1 MNNQQIYQLIPKIMQ
16 EVGAVGKG
24 GYNAFDKYKFR
35 SIDDIYNALQPV
47 LAKNGVF
54 IVPRIISSIEN
65 TIQSQAG
72 KDQIRIK
79 IKVEYKI
86 CAPDGSFVES
96 IFEGEGIDR
105 SDKATNKAAQASF
118 KYMVSQLFCL
128 AFEGMEDA
136 DKESPEV
143 GRPINNKTEP
153 KKLSSQVAQ
162 TKVEALA
169 HSAPEAVNSPVKVD
183 SPAMSNNEV
192 NKLKPIEKEKS
203 HILNHAPNNEN
214 SWDKYTTRFTWG
226 SFKMGM
232 SFYNLGKKDT
242 ESLMK
247 AIKSWKLKKLEE
259 NPEYK
264 TPQQFE
270 EFLTL
275 ASQYLVSLK

>member
-1 MNNQQIYQLIPKIMQ
+1 MSNQQIYQLIPKIMQ

-54 IVPRIISSIEN
+54 IIPRIISSIEN

-79 IKVEYKI
+79 LKVEYKI
-86 CAPDGSFVES
+86 CAPDGSFIES

-136 DKESPEV
+136 DKESPEI
-143 GRPINNKTEP
+143 GKIINNKTEP

-162 TKVEALA
+162 TKVEVLA
-169 HSAPEAVNSPVKVD
+169 HSASEAVNSPVKVD
-183 SPAMSNNEV
+183 SP
-192 NKLKPIEKEKS
+192 KPI
-203 HILNHAPNNEN
+203 LNNAPTNNK
-214 SWDKYTTRFTWG
+214 SWDTYTTRFSWG

-232 SFYNLGKKDT
+232 SFYNLGKNDT
-242 ESLMK
+242 ENLMK
-247 AIKSWKLKKLEE
+247 AIMAWKLKKLEE
-259 NPEYK
+259 NPQYK
-264 TPQQFE
+264 IPQQFE

-275 ASQYLVSLK
+275 ASQYLISLK

>member
-86 CAPDGSFVES
+86 FAPDGSFVES

-136 DKESPEV
+136 DKDSPEV
-143 GRPINNKTEP
+143 GRPINNKIDP
-153 KKLSSQVAQ
+153 KKLPPQVVQ
-162 TKVEALA
+162 TKVEVLA
-169 HSAPEAVNSPVKVD
+169 QSASETVNSPVEVV
-183 SPAMSNNEV
+183 SP
-192 NKLKPIEKEKS
+192 KP
-203 HILNHAPNNEN
+203 ILNHAPQNNKLLE
-214 SWDKYTTRFTWG
+214 SYKTRFAWG
-226 SFKMGM
+226 SFPMGI
-232 SFYNLGKKDT
+232 SFGKLGKKDT
-242 ESLMK
+242 ESL
-247 AIKSWKLKKLEE
+247 IKSIMSWKLKKLDE
-259 NPEYK
+259 NPQFK
-264 TPQQFE
+264 TPEQFE

-275 ASQYLVSLK
+275 SQQYLESLK